1 MTKKVPCHCDK
12 CRGSLV
18 SKRTKRDHRNGPVP
32 PQQSESTGQ
41 KRQRPNS
48 GTVPNVNFLQKY
60 SNQRFAGLDNEN
72 SDSKKKIKA
81 DHAVSFFEQAKSL
94 FPLDKRAEAA
104 TESSWE
110 TYITNRSV
118 AEIKFHGSK
127 GTGPKYAT
135 DEEGDD
141 DVEDDEEGEDDVE
154 DDDDE
159 YDPRGGE
166 LDFLYALNLIR
177 RRMASLEKEMELD
190 KGVLLRSFRV
200 LSCDPNFREADQ
212 VFSVFHSSCIFM

>member
-1 MTKKVPCHCDK
+1 MSKKVPCHCDK

-18 SKRTKRDHRNGPVP
+18 SKRTKRNHRNGPVP
-32 PQQSESTGQ
+32 RQQNESTGQ

-48 GTVPNVNFLQKY
+48 GTVPHVNSLQKY
-60 SNQRFAGLDNEN
+60 SNQRFVGLDNEN
-72 SDSKKKIKA
+72 SDSKKKIKP

-110 TYITNRSV
+110 TYITNRSA
-118 AEIKFHGSK
+118 AELKFPGFK
-127 GTGPKYAT
+127 KTEPKST
-135 DEEGDD
+135 T
-141 DVEDDEEGEDDVE
+141 DEEGEDDVE

-190 KGVLLRSFRV
+190 KGILLRSFRV
-200 LSCDPNFREADQ
+200 LSCDPYFRKEDQ